1 MTGGFRSQLIVN
13 LFPKMLRNQ
22 CESKRIANVCELS
35 KTLLFSLVEPRWCS
49 RQVHVLADTDIALAR
64 AQHSLHTGPAALQ
77 ATSHYMY
84 SITQALQHYRPQAII
99 CSIMYSITQAL

>member
-1 MTGGFRSQLIVN
+1 MFVN
-13 LFPKMLRNQ
+13 FPKPNCFLWLKSR
-22 CESKRIANVCELS
+22 
-35 KTLLFSLVEPRWCS
+35 CS

-99 CSIMYSITQAL
+99 ILYTRIYTGPLAIQTPCYTASDRE